1 MKACE
6 VALEDCMVQN
16 VEQVRINVFVIK
28 MDMQITNAGM
38 AILEKMRN
46 VLSKAARERLLP
58 LRGIQKHRLF
68 VSTRKADEIMNKIKL
83 EISQD

>member
-46 VLSKAARERLLP
+46 VL
-58 LRGIQKHRLF
+58 
-68 VSTRKADEIMNKIKL
+68 
-83 EISQD
+83 

>member
-46 VLSKAARERLLP
+46 VLSKAARERLPP
-58 LRGIQKHRLF
+58 LREIQKHRLF

>member
-28 MDMQITNAGM
+28 MDMQITNVGM
-38 AILEKMRN
+38 AIFEKMRN
-46 VLSKAARERLLP
+46 VLSKAARERLPP
-58 LRGIQKHRLF
+58 LRGIEKHRLF